1 MALIRALV
9 TALDLLLSNSIN
21 KYAYFVSNI
30 YRLVIHKHESIRYL
44 KHPSTHH
51 VKPDRIH
58 TYTPYYTFIFQAPGR
73 RSMRQPVPRY
83 WPIGQL
89 WGLAQ

>member
-21 KYAYFVSNI
+21 KYAYFVSDI

-44 KHPSTHH
+44 KHPWT
-51 VKPDRIH
+51 R
-58 TYTPYYTFIFQAPGR
+58 
-73 RSMRQPVPRY
+73 PRTM
-83 WPIGQL
+83 
-89 WGLAQ
+89 